1 MAKVSGKVLVDPEIG
16 EVVFRKSRR
25 SRSVSIRVHPVK
37 GVTVSMP
44 YLVPYA
50 VAELFFRARRSWV
63 IKTMARQKQ
72 RIADSP
78 VATASDIENLRRQAK
93 RDLPPRLAELAA
105 RYGFIYNRVAIK
117 HNSSN
122 WGSCS
127 TKSNIN
133 LNLNIVHLPKILQD
147 YILLHELCHLRHHDH
162 GHAFHLLL
170 EHVLT
175 DNLMAALN
183 NPEQYNSET
192 DMAAIKELAR
202 KAAASRAKYPLHY
215 VMHNAIKSYRLL

>member
-1 MAKVSGKVLVDPEIG
+1 MANVSGKVVVDPQIG
-16 EVVFRKSRR
+16 EVVFRKSKR

-37 GVTVSMP
+37 GVTVSVP

-50 VAELFFRARRSWV
+50 VAKLFFEARRNRIV
-63 IKTMARQKQ
+63 KTMARQKQ
-72 RIADSP
+72 RMVDTP
-78 VATASDIENLRRQAK
+78 VANASEIEKLRRQAK
-93 RDLPPRLAELAA
+93 SELPPRLAELAE

-127 TKSNIN
+127 SKSNIN
-133 LNLNIVHLPKILQD
+133 LNLNIVRLPKILQD

-192 DMAAIKELAR
+192 DMAATKELAR
-202 KAAASRAKYPLHY
+202 KAATSRAKYPLHH
-215 VMHNAIKSYRLL
+215 VMHGAIKSYRLI

>member
-37 GVTVSMP
+37 GVTVSVP

-63 IKTMARQKQ
+63 IKTMVRQKQ

-133 LNLNIVHLPKILQD
+133 LNLNIVRLPKILQD

-175 DNLMAALN
+175 DNLMNTLN
-183 NPEQYNSET
+183 HPDESQT
-192 DMAAIKELAR
+192 DADIDATKELAR